1 MWQRC
6 VPLTQPKQPYRR
18 HTLCALRKQTM
29 EPIRG
34 VIKETLGFR
43 RLNLRG
49 LQNVPTEGTLL
60 TLTDNPKRPF
70 HTGSAPLAA

>member
-1 MWQRC
+1 
-6 VPLTQPKQPYRR
+6 
-18 HTLCALRKQTM
+18 M